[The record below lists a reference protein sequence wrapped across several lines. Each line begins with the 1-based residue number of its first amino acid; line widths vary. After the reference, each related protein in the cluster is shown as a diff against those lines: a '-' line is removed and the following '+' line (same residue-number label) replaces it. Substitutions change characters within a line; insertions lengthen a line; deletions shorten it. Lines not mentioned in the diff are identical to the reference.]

1 MKKIILSIFSLLA
14 LAACVK
20 EELSQP
26 IEPQQ
31 EGDMV
36 TLTFDVKVPEA
47 GSAITRSMSQPKIGR
62 LDVLVFDHE
71 GYFVGKA
78 VATPNED
85 VTPKNPEAQQTFSV
99 SLISTSNPR
108 SIHFIANC
116 PEAGNINFGHED
128 AFISNLMVDGDV
140 DAYWQCMKFTN
151 GIAVQANAN
160 TTEDATVFS
169 NNTVVPLVRNFARVS
184 VTSTA
189 ANFELTGFAVMNT
202 RTSGTV
208 AAYAQNKGE
217 FVEYTKPSTTGNPPF
232 VAKTYQELVSEVGYT
247 GFEAGDLNDNVNNI
261 TWVSPFYTDENG
273 AQVNSYLYVR
283 ETAAASR
290 PCIIVKGKYNGG
302 AETYYKLDF
311 MLSKA
316 ANGTPMEAPVL
327 RNFSYEFKITL
338 VTKSGYTS
346 APAAYEGKSDNN
358 LSADSATESLLN
370 ISDGASQL
378 FVNATGVTLVSGDQY
393 YLMYKYL
400 PTIGGGA
407 DNSKVKI
414 EVDNTDVTDPIF
426 PQGALTTPSN
436 NTVQSLYD
444 AAVADGNTDLAAYYK
459 EYLGY
464 NYVILDP
471 VDPKDVPL
479 SQTVNVTAGN
489 LYRKVNF
496 DLRKKIDMTVA
507 AYGVEEDGLV
517 SAALNQE
524 VNVDI
529 TIPKGLPHSI
539 FPLEFVIE
547 ADALSIYPDAEK
559 NNLPVRSGKSI
570 IPDKNETTFGFVKTY
585 TLAEYIA
592 ADGENNPV
600 TINTYFKT
608 NKAKSASDVYV
619 YNEYF
624 NTGSDAFEN
633 GGTSGGGTS
642 GGGNEGSDDTTITT
656 LNINN
661 ITVTGLGGSQRTIYI
676 YSDDD
681 YANANMLGNA
691 NGYNVSENDILSNS
705 SIDISEKNLTAT
717 SVIYFRYSRRSGGY
731 RYASATVA
739 EINSQDITLVF
750 N

>member
-1 MKKIILSIFSLLA
+1 M
-14 LAACVK
+14 
-20 EELSQP
+20 
-26 IEPQQ
+26 QQ
-31 EGDMV
+31 QNGEGDMV

-47 GSAITRSMSQPKIGR
+47 GSAITRSMSQPKIDS

-85 VTPKNPEAQQTFSV
+85 VTPENPEKQQTFSV

-128 AFISNLMVDGDV
+128 AFISNLMVDGEV

-151 GIAVQANAN
+151 GIAEQANAA
-160 TTEDATVFS
+160 TTEDATIFS
-169 NNTVVPLVRNFARVS
+169 NKTVVPLVRNFARVS

-202 RTSGTV
+202 RTGGTV

-217 FVEYTKPSTTGNPPF
+217 FVEYTKPSTGSTPF

-247 GFEAGDLNDNVNNI
+247 GFEAGDLNDDVNNT
-261 TWVSPFYTDENG
+261 TWGSPSYTDENG
-273 AQVNSYLYVR
+273 DKVNNYLYVR
-283 ETAAASR
+283 ETAVASS

-346 APAAYEGKSDNN
+346 AQAAYEGHSDNN

-378 FVNATGVTLVSGDQY
+378 FVNATSVTLVSGDQY

-407 DNSKVKI
+407 DNSLVNI

-426 PQGALTTPSN
+426 PEGALTTPNN

-496 DLRKKIDMTVA
+496 DLRKKIDMKVA
-507 AYGVEEDGLV
+507 AYDSVDNDNKVPE
-517 SAALNQE
+517 ALNQK

-547 ADALSIYPDAEK
+547 ANALSIYPDAAE

-570 IPDKNETTFGFVKTY
+570 IPGKNETTFGFVKTY
-585 TLAEYIA
+585 TLADYIA
-592 ADGENNPV
+592 AEGENNPV
-600 TINTYFKT
+600 TINTYFLT
-608 NKAKSASDVYV
+608 NKAASASDVYV

-624 NTGSDAFEN
+624 VTGNDGFTN
-633 GGTSGGGTS
+633 GGDPHYWTGTLSFTAVLGSNFGNSERTIEIFADSERTVKLGEVKLQDNNDSNRRKTVTLRITTDHKLTEYSSIYFYDTYSSGGGFMGIGATYVCNQS
-642 GGGNEGSDDTTITT
+642 ATLST
-656 LNINN
+656 LN
-661 ITVTGLGGSQRTIYI
+661 GGS
-676 YSDDD
+676 
-681 YANANMLGNA
+681 
-691 NGYNVSENDILSNS
+691 
-705 SIDISEKNLTAT
+705 
-717 SVIYFRYSRRSGGY
+717 
-731 RYASATVA
+731 
-739 EINSQDITLVF
+739 ITLNF
-750 N
+750 TSN

>member
-1 MKKIILSIFSLLA
+1 MKKIFFAIVSIFA
-14 LAACVK
+14 LSACIK
-20 EELSQP
+20 EELP
-26 IEPQQ
+26 IVQQ
-31 EGDMV
+31 QNGEGDMV

-47 GSAITRSMSQPKIGR
+47 GSAITRSMSQPKIER

-85 VTPKNPEAQQTFSV
+85 VTPKNPEEQQAFSV

-151 GIAVQANAN
+151 GIAEQANVD
-160 TTEDATVFS
+160 TTEDATIFS
-169 NNTVVPLVRNFARVS
+169 NKTVVPLVRNFARVS

-189 ANFELTGFAVMNT
+189 ANFVLTGFAVMNT
-202 RTSGTV
+202 RTGGTV

-217 FVEYTKPSTTGNPPF
+217 FVEYTKPSTTDNTSF

-247 GFEAGDLNDNVNNI
+247 GFEAGDLNDDVNNAA
-261 TWVSPFYTDENG
+261 WVSPYGTDENG
-273 AQVNSYLYVR
+273 AQVINYLYVR

-302 AETYYKLDF
+302 DETYYKLDF

-346 APAAYEGKSDNN
+346 AQAAYEGKSDNN

-378 FVNATGVTLVSGDQY
+378 FVNATSVTLVSGDQY

-400 PTIGGGA
+400 PTIGGVA
-407 DNSKVKI
+407 NNSLVNI

-426 PQGALTTPSN
+426 PEGALTKPNN

-507 AYGVEEDGLV
+507 AYGEEEDGLV
-517 SAALNQE
+517 SAALNQK

-547 ADALSIYPDAEK
+547 ADALSIYPDAAQ

-570 IPDKNETTFGFVKTY
+570 ITDKNETTFGFVKTY

-592 ADGENNPV
+592 AGGENNPV
-600 TINTYFKT
+600 TINTYFLT
-608 NKAKSASDVYV
+608 NKAASATTVYV
-619 YNEYF
+619 YNQYF
-624 NTGSDAFEN
+624 AL
-633 GGTSGGGTS
+633 
-642 GGGNEGSDDTTITT
+642 GSDDFDNSEPEYVNSISFSLIGSNLNGENRTVTVTSGDWSQTFT
-656 LNINN
+656 LNSN
-661 ITVTGLGGSQRTIYI
+661 GSAT
-676 YSDDD
+676 
-681 YANANMLGNA
+681 NFGP
-691 NGYNVSENDILSNS
+691 
-705 SIDISEKNLTAT
+705 IDISQYNLTDSSEVT
-717 SVIYFRYSRRSGGY
+717 ISGSYYYWSGRWYYTYSCNYSTTIGKLNG
-731 RYASATVA
+731 A
-739 EINSQDITLVF
+739 EITLNF
-750 N
+750 EQQ